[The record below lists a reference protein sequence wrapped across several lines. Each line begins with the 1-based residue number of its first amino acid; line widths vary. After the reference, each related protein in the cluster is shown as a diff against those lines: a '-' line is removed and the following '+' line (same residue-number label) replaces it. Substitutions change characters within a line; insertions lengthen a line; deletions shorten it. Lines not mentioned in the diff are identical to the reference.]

1 MFNFSFSFFNNYINL
16 VIKYLTI
23 FTQVKTLQM
32 SKKNSSVHYN
42 EYLDLDKILDAQS
55 PLSKAGNNE
64 AHEEMLFIIIHQTYE
79 LWFKQ
84 IIHEIDSVMA
94 LLSRQKM
101 DEENVGLVVGRFD
114 RVNKILEVLVK
125 QLDILETMTA
135 LDFLDF
141 RNYLS
146 PASGFQSHQFRKI
159 EVMLGLKIDK
169 RHQFGGC
176 PYHDQFTGQKKE
188 EILEIE
194 KDTSLFALVEKWLE
208 RIPFLNMEGF
218 DFVDHYKSSVV
229 KMLKN
234 EIAVINASGL
244 SESDKMIRVK
254 MIEENRKYFDN
265 IFDEKNHLKSIE
277 NGLTKLSYKATMS
290 ALLINLYREQP
301 ILQLPYK
308 FLRQLVETDHKI
320 SLWRFRHVQ
329 MVEKMLGQKIGTG
342 GSSGQGYLKKTV
354 DQHRLFEDIAN
365 IATLMISREYL
376 PELPKNIKQKLSF
389 NFTNKKI

>member
-1 MFNFSFSFFNNYINL
+1 MFNFSFIFFNNYINL

-23 FTQVKTLQM
+23 FTPVKTLQM

-301 ILQLPYK
+301 ILQLPYR

>member
-208 RIPFLNMEGF
+208 RIPFLNMEGY
-218 DFVDHYKSSVV
+218 DFVDQYKSSVV

-301 ILQLPYK
+301 ILQLPYR

>member
-1 MFNFSFSFFNNYINL
+1 MFNFPFSFFNNYINL

-23 FTQVKTLQM
+23 FTSVKTLQM

-42 EYLDLDKILDAQS
+42 EYLDLDKILDAQT

-94 LLSRQKM
+94 LLSKQKM

-146 PASGFQSHQFRKI
+146 PASGFQSLQFRKI

-176 PYHDQFTGQKKE
+176 PYHNQFTGEKKE

-208 RIPFLNMEGF
+208 RIPFLNMQGY
-218 DFVDHYKSSVV
+218 DFVDQYKSSVV
-229 KMLKN
+229 EMLKN

-244 SESDKMIRVK
+244 SQSDKTIRVK

-265 IFDEKNHLKSIE
+265 IFDEKNHSKSIE

>member
-1 MFNFSFSFFNNYINL
+1 MFNFPFSFFNNYINL

-23 FTQVKTLQM
+23 FTPVKTLQM

-42 EYLDLDKILDAQS
+42 EYLDLDKILDAQT

-94 LLSRQKM
+94 LLSTQKM
-101 DEENVGLVVGRFD
+101 DEENVGLVVGRFE

-176 PYHDQFTGQKKE
+176 PYHDQFTGEKKD

-208 RIPFLNMEGF
+208 RIPFLNMEGY
-218 DFVDHYKSSVV
+218 DFVDQYKSSVV

-290 ALLINLYREQP
+290 ALLINLYREHP

>member
-1 MFNFSFSFFNNYINL
+1 
-16 VIKYLTI
+16 
-23 FTQVKTLQM
+23 M

-42 EYLDLDKILDAQS
+42 EYLDLDKILDAQT

-159 EVMLGLKIDK
+159 EVMLGLKINK

-176 PYHDQFTGQKKE
+176 PYHDQFTAEKKE

-194 KDTSLFALVEKWLE
+194 KDTSLFTLVEKWLE
-208 RIPFLNMEGF
+208 RIPFLNMEGY
-218 DFVDHYKSSVV
+218 DFIDQYKSSVV
-229 KMLKN
+229 EMLKN
-234 EIAVINASGL
+234 EIAVINSSIL
-244 SESDKMIRVK
+244 SDSDKTIRIN

-277 NGLTKLSYKATMS
+277 DGSTKLSYKATMS

>member
-1 MFNFSFSFFNNYINL
+1 MFNFPFIFFNNYINL

-23 FTQVKTLQM
+23 FTPVKTLQM

-42 EYLDLDKILDAQS
+42 EYLDLDKILDAQT

-94 LLSRQKM
+94 LLSTQKM
-101 DEENVGLVVGRFD
+101 DEENVGLVVGRFE

-176 PYHDQFTGQKKE
+176 PYHDQFTGEKKD

-208 RIPFLNMEGF
+208 RIPFLNMEGY
-218 DFVDHYKSSVV
+218 DFVDQYKSSVV

-308 FLRQLVETDHKI
+308 FLRKLVETDHKI

>member
-1 MFNFSFSFFNNYINL
+1 MFSFTFSFFNNYINL

-23 FTQVKTLQM
+23 FTPVKTLQM
-32 SKKNSSVHYN
+32 SKKNSSIHYN
-42 EYLDLDKILDAQS
+42 DYLDLDKILDAQT

-159 EVMLGLKIDK
+159 EVMLGLKINK

-176 PYHDQFTGQKKE
+176 PYHDQFTGEKKE

-194 KDTSLFALVEKWLE
+194 KDTPLFTLVEKWLE
-208 RIPFLNMEGF
+208 RIPFLNMEGY
-218 DFVDHYKSSVV
+218 DFVDQYKSSVV
-229 KMLKN
+229 EMLKN

-244 SESDKMIRVK
+244 SESDKMIRIK

-277 NGLTKLSYKATMS
+277 DGLTKLSYKATMS